1 MSPCRVAGWN
11 GTTTHPKPT
20 ITVQQGDLISVIL
33 SSSDT
38 LSHQFLV
45 DADGDGAADLADC
58 PTVDPC
64 STMFSSATPFTY
76 NFTISFSPGMCKYF
90 CTVHPTVMVGNF
102 VVVSTAVGG
111 APLAVD
117 KLGLL
122 APYIGLA
129 TVIVGLFGT
138 MLFYVRKVRKAE

>member
-1 MSPCRVAGWN
+1 
-11 GTTTHPKPT
+11 
-20 ITVQQGDLISVIL
+20 
-33 SSSDT
+33 
-38 LSHQFLV
+38 
-45 DADGDGAADLADC
+45 
-58 PTVDPC
+58 
-64 STMFSSATPFTY
+64 MFSSATPFTY